1 MPICGYLLCL
11 IRGIFNRLR
20 ALFNFPVA
28 ATLVTAVETD
38 PLPGGADLA
47 EPETVIAQAEDWW
60 LVETPE
66 VLPAVVAAL
75 GPRLRTGN
83 VDSVHRITCAYTR
96 GRQAAA
102 IRRGE
107 VGAFSGPRSELRTR
121 YYVVLA
127 NGRGV
132 EPYYTRDYR
141 TYLEDVKPSGTFDVQ
156 SISHGFPSEAEVTA
170 FVLGA
175 GFRSLPQLR

>member
-1 MPICGYLLCL
+1 MPGCGGVLRLVVRL
-11 IRGIFNRLR
+11 FNRLK
-20 ALFNFPVA
+20 
-28 ATLVTAVETD
+28 TLVRNLVTGTPAAGLELASPPAGTGTTA
-38 PLPGGADLA
+38 PGPDL
-47 EPETVIAQAEDWW
+47 DWW

-83 VDSVHRITCAYTR
+83 ADSVHRITCAYTR

-107 VGAFSGPRSELRTR
+107 AGGFSGPRSDLRVR
-121 YYVVLA
+121 YYVVLS
-127 NGRGV
+127 NRRGV
-132 EPYYTRDYR
+132 DPYYTRDYR
-141 TYLEDVKPSGTFDVQ
+141 TYLLDVKEDGVYDVQ
-156 SISHGFPSEAEVTA
+156 SISHGFASEAEVTA

-175 GFRSLPQLR
+175 GLAALPPLR